1 MSTSTP
7 HVRIPAN
14 EYTPIFKA
22 GSEDIVL
29 TVEFKNLNQNRVK
42 FQANLTNQKGV
53 ELGLPISA
61 EIPENKS
68 YKKFN
73 VLVKAGTTLMVSTT
87 QPGFA
92 VRAYKPALFAR
103 PGQIHVGN
111 NESAETVL
119 NLEANGVHTVTVVG
133 KPQGVTVSPMSA
145 QIQQGM
151 PITFSVNRDAV
162 SRVVGP
168 VFFRIESL
176 GIGTAIDVLVE
187 APPPDDGSAG
197 GDGDNDPD
205 INADLVS
212 AYIYGRDVVAPH
224 S

>member
-7 HVRIPAN
+7 YVRIRAN

-22 GSEDIVL
+22 GSDDIVL

-42 FQANLTNQKGV
+42 FQANLVDQKGV
-53 ELGLPISA
+53 HLGLPISA

-73 VLVKAGTTLMVSTT
+73 VLVKAGTSLMVSTT

-92 VRAYKPALFAR
+92 VRAYKPALYSK
-103 PGQIHVGN
+103 PGQLHVGN
-111 NESAETVL
+111 SETVETVL
-119 NLEANGVHTVTVVG
+119 NLDADGVHTVTIVG

-145 QIQQGM
+145 EIQQGM
-151 PITFSVNRDAV
+151 PITFGVTRDAD

-168 VFFRIESL
+168 VFFKIESL
-176 GIGTAIDVLVE
+176 GIGTAIDILVE
-187 APPPDDGSAG
+187 APPPDDGESG
-197 GDGDNDPD
+197 GSGDGDPD
-205 INADLVS
+205 ISADLVS
-212 AYIYGRDVVAPH
+212 AYIFGRDVVAPAN
-224 S
+224 

>member
-1 MSTSTP
+1 MTTQTP
-7 HVRIPAN
+7 YVRIRAN

-42 FQANLTNQKGV
+42 FKASLVNQKGV
-53 ELGLPISA
+53 ELGLPINA

-73 VLVKAGTTLMVSTT
+73 VLVKANTSLMINTS

-92 VRAYKPALFAR
+92 VRAYKPALYSK
-103 PGQIHVGN
+103 PGQLHVGN
-111 NESAETVL
+111 SETVDTVV
-119 NLEANGVHTVTVVG
+119 NLDADGVHIVKVVG
-133 KPQGVTVSPMSA
+133 KPQGVTVSPASA

-151 PITFSVNRDAV
+151 PITFSVTRDDV

-168 VFFRIESL
+168 VFFQIESL

-187 APPPDDGSAG
+187 APPPDDGQSG
-197 GDGDNDPD
+197 GSGDSDPD

-212 AYIYGRDVVAPH
+212 AYIFGRDVVAPA